1 MKDPRDDSLI
11 TKIAEA
17 CLFLKCCRA
26 LSARACVLMLAFF
39 HADVY
44 YYIFSFSHQKQKKK
58 GVASSK
64 RKKQAKLKRM
74 IASVRKQ
81 QIKAEGNEGEARF
94 AAMQLIDDPQG
105 FAEMLFKKLKE
116 GAQAFETKML
126 LLQVVSRVV
135 GLHQLILLNFYPF
148 LQRYI
153 QPNQRDVRLYFLL
166 VFKTFFFPCI
176 LCLVRV
182 LEPS

>member
-1 MKDPRDDSLI
+1 
-11 TKIAEA
+11 
-17 CLFLKCCRA
+17 
-26 LSARACVLMLAFF
+26 
-39 HADVY
+39 
-44 YYIFSFSHQKQKKK
+44 
-58 GVASSK
+58 
-64 RKKQAKLKRM
+64 M

-81 QIKAEGNEGEARF
+81 QIKAEGNDGEARF

-153 QPNQRDVRLYFLL
+153 QPNQRDVRFVSSEDIFASVAL
-166 VFKTFFFPCI
+166 VKRLVQRLFVVVANEAENSAERIHNMTHTKTTA
-176 LCLVRV
+176 
-182 LEPS
+182 

>member
-1 MKDPRDDSLI
+1 
-11 TKIAEA
+11 
-17 CLFLKCCRA
+17 
-26 LSARACVLMLAFF
+26 
-39 HADVY
+39 
-44 YYIFSFSHQKQKKK
+44 
-58 GVASSK
+58 
-64 RKKQAKLKRM
+64 M

-81 QIKAEGNEGEARF
+81 QIKAEGNNGEARF

-153 QPNQRDVRLYFLL
+153 QPNQRDVRFVSFLS
-166 VFKTFFFPCI
+166 FTYCFCCA
-176 LCLVRV
+176 CLRM
-182 LEPS
+182 SW

>member
-1 MKDPRDDSLI
+1 
-11 TKIAEA
+11 
-17 CLFLKCCRA
+17 
-26 LSARACVLMLAFF
+26 
-39 HADVY
+39 
-44 YYIFSFSHQKQKKK
+44 
-58 GVASSK
+58 
-64 RKKQAKLKRM
+64 M

-81 QIKAEGNEGEARF
+81 QIKAEGNDGEARF

-153 QPNQRDVRLYFLL
+153 QPNQRDVRFVYSKDIFAAWARARSRLF
-166 VFKTFFFPCI
+166 VVMANEAENSAERIHNMTHTKTTA
-176 LCLVRV
+176 
-182 LEPS
+182 

>member
-1 MKDPRDDSLI
+1 
-11 TKIAEA
+11 
-17 CLFLKCCRA
+17 
-26 LSARACVLMLAFF
+26 
-39 HADVY
+39 
-44 YYIFSFSHQKQKKK
+44 
-58 GVASSK
+58 
-64 RKKQAKLKRM
+64 M

-81 QIKAEGNEGEARF
+81 QIKAEGNNGEARF

-153 QPNQRDVRLYFLL
+153 QPNQRDVRFVSFVYILFLL
-166 VFKTFFFPCI
+166 CMCAHVMANEAKNSAERIHNMTHTKTTA
-176 LCLVRV
+176 
-182 LEPS
+182 

>member
-1 MKDPRDDSLI
+1 
-11 TKIAEA
+11 
-17 CLFLKCCRA
+17 
-26 LSARACVLMLAFF
+26 
-39 HADVY
+39 
-44 YYIFSFSHQKQKKK
+44 
-58 GVASSK
+58 
-64 RKKQAKLKRM
+64 M

-81 QIKAEGNEGEARF
+81 QIKAEGNDGEARF

-116 GAQAFETKML
+116 GAQVFETKML

-153 QPNQRDVRLYFLL
+153 QPNQRDVRFVYSKDIFAA
-166 VFKTFFFPCI
+166 
-176 LCLVRV
+176 
-182 LEPS
+182 

>member
-1 MKDPRDDSLI
+1 
-11 TKIAEA
+11 
-17 CLFLKCCRA
+17 
-26 LSARACVLMLAFF
+26 
-39 HADVY
+39 
-44 YYIFSFSHQKQKKK
+44 
-58 GVASSK
+58 
-64 RKKQAKLKRM
+64 M

-81 QIKAEGNEGEARF
+81 QIKAEGNDGEARF

-153 QPNQRDVRLYFLL
+153 QPNQRDVSF
-166 VFKTFFFPCI
+166 VSSEDIFAA
-176 LCLVRV
+176 
-182 LEPS
+182 

>member
-1 MKDPRDDSLI
+1 
-11 TKIAEA
+11 
-17 CLFLKCCRA
+17 
-26 LSARACVLMLAFF
+26 
-39 HADVY
+39 
-44 YYIFSFSHQKQKKK
+44 
-58 GVASSK
+58 
-64 RKKQAKLKRM
+64 M

-182 LEPS
+182 LEAS

>member
-1 MKDPRDDSLI
+1 
-11 TKIAEA
+11 
-17 CLFLKCCRA
+17 
-26 LSARACVLMLAFF
+26 
-39 HADVY
+39 
-44 YYIFSFSHQKQKKK
+44 
-58 GVASSK
+58 
-64 RKKQAKLKRM
+64 M

-81 QIKAEGNEGEARF
+81 QIKAEGNDGEARF

-153 QPNQRDVRLYFLL
+153 QPNQRDVSFVSSERHFCRVSARAFAL
-166 VFKTFFFPCI
+166 VC
-176 LCLVRV
+176 CRG
-182 LEPS
+182 E

>member
-1 MKDPRDDSLI
+1 
-11 TKIAEA
+11 
-17 CLFLKCCRA
+17 
-26 LSARACVLMLAFF
+26 
-39 HADVY
+39 
-44 YYIFSFSHQKQKKK
+44 
-58 GVASSK
+58 
-64 RKKQAKLKRM
+64 M

-81 QIKAEGNEGEARF
+81 QIKAEGNDGEARF

-148 LQRYI
+148 LQKYI
-153 QPNQRDVRLYFLL
+153 QPNQRDVSFVSSKYIFAAWARARSRLF
-166 VFKTFFFPCI
+166 VVVANEAENSAERIHNMTHTKTTA
-176 LCLVRV
+176 
-182 LEPS
+182 

>member
-1 MKDPRDDSLI
+1 
-11 TKIAEA
+11 
-17 CLFLKCCRA
+17 
-26 LSARACVLMLAFF
+26 
-39 HADVY
+39 
-44 YYIFSFSHQKQKKK
+44 
-58 GVASSK
+58 
-64 RKKQAKLKRM
+64 M

-81 QIKAEGNEGEARF
+81 QIKAEGNDGEARF

-153 QPNQRDVRLYFLL
+153 QPNQRDVRFVYS
-166 VFKTFFFPCI
+166 KTFLPRERARVRA
-176 LCLVRV
+176 CLFVSWRMKQKIRR
-182 LEPS
+182 SAFIT